1 MIQHNG
7 VAVSPGIAIG
17 TAYVY
22 KKHTCIA
29 DHITV
34 GDAETAHQM
43 ALYEAASRKVQS
55 ELQHLEGETDEQAE
69 ILQTHISFLTDEELA
84 EEIRTEILKNSKCAQ
99 WAVESVYGQVIETLE
114 ASSDPVFKERIADI
128 TDVRNQLLM
137 ELRGE
142 SSTGLE
148 ALSRPVILVAEELL
162 PSDTIAMD
170 PSKILGIVTERGG
183 VTAHMAVIAKSMAI
197 PAVAGIPR
205 IADAV
210 APGTELVLD
219 GQTGIVY
226 SEPDPAILDEY
237 EKKIQKYSRKRQ
249 IEKEYLAKPAC
260 TSDGVRIETKV
271 NLGSTDERE
280 LAAAAYSDGVG
291 LFRSEFLYMNTDHL
305 PTEEE
310 QFTAY
315 KAALEALAPRPVTL
329 RTMDIGADK
338 QLPYLSLPHEENPA
352 LGMRAL
358 RLCFEK
364 REVFRTQLRA
374 ACRAAVYGNLQVMFP
389 MVSSV
394 TDVIRA
400 RQVLAEVARELSDEG
415 LPFRADF
422 PVGVMVEVPSLAL
435 MAHQI
440 AGQVDFASIGT
451 NDLIQYLLAADRDN
465 PEMAAYYQSFH
476 PAVFRAIHMIIGG
489 FSAQGKPV
497 SVCGELGS
505 DPQSVPIL
513 LGLGLRTLSVSPA
526 RLGEIKYRIAGMG
539 MAQMEQ
545 MAQAV
550 LAMSSQEEV
559 TAYLEQNLSPS
570 DTD

>member
-43 ALYEAASRKVQS
+43 TLYEAASRKVQS

-237 EKKIQKYSRKRQ
+237 EKKFKNIPES
-249 IEKEYLAKPAC
+249 
-260 TSDGVRIETKV
+260 
-271 NLGSTDERE
+271 
-280 LAAAAYSDGVG
+280 
-291 LFRSEFLYMNTDHL
+291 
-305 PTEEE
+305 
-310 QFTAY
+310 
-315 KAALEALAPRPVTL
+315 
-329 RTMDIGADK
+329 
-338 QLPYLSLPHEENPA
+338 
-352 LGMRAL
+352 
-358 RLCFEK
+358 
-364 REVFRTQLRA
+364 
-374 ACRAAVYGNLQVMFP
+374 
-389 MVSSV
+389 
-394 TDVIRA
+394 A
-400 RQVLAEVARELSDEG
+400 R
-415 LPFRADF
+415 
-422 PVGVMVEVPSLAL
+422 
-435 MAHQI
+435 
-440 AGQVDFASIGT
+440 
-451 NDLIQYLLAADRDN
+451 
-465 PEMAAYYQSFH
+465 
-476 PAVFRAIHMIIGG
+476 
-489 FSAQGKPV
+489 
-497 SVCGELGS
+497 
-505 DPQSVPIL
+505 
-513 LGLGLRTLSVSPA
+513 
-526 RLGEIKYRIAGMG
+526 
-539 MAQMEQ
+539 
-545 MAQAV
+545 
-550 LAMSSQEEV
+550 
-559 TAYLEQNLSPS
+559 
-570 DTD
+570 